1 MRIQDFADILIMTV
15 LVYQLYVWFR
25 KTRAL
30 QVVLGLGS
38 LALLYIITKNLGL
51 FMTSWILQELGTVIF
66 VLIIVVF
73 QGEIR
78 QALYRFSL
86 LRNFF
91 DRNEPPVTIDFPA
104 LAATV
109 FSLAERRTGALI
121 VFERQEKLDDLL
133 LHGVSLDSHVS
144 SQLLFALFEKNS
156 PLHDGAAVIKNG
168 RIAEASTHL
177 PLSASADLP
186 QHFGTRHRAAVGLT
200 ERSDALVIVVSEER
214 GAVSVATGGELV
226 DIRTAQALEGMLA
239 ASLETKTTDKR
250 KISFRE
256 RLLINFVPKFVTLML
271 VIACWLLMNARQGGI
286 QTVTAQ
292 VKFHALPEHLVLKED
307 LPVELEVQ
315 LKALSAIFA
324 TSKKLDIAADLD
336 LSKLHEGVNS
346 ISIDSKDFQLPLGV
360 SVVKVTPAV
369 IKVTAEKRVSRQ
381 LPVVL
386 KKTGR
391 LPKGVRLR
399 ATSIEPGVVTLVGAE
414 AALARVG
421 QVYTEPLDLS
431 SIKRSQS
438 VDIRLL
444 LPSSQV
450 QFKEKEA
457 VTVKVVVAD
466 K

>member
-1 MRIQDFADILIMTV
+1 MRIQDFADILIMTI

-91 DRNEPPVTIDFPA
+91 DRNEQPA
-104 LAATV
+104 ALDITVLAATV
-109 FSLAERRTGALI
+109 FSLAERRTGALL

-133 LHGVSLDSHVS
+133 LHGIALDSHVS
-144 SQLLFALFEKNS
+144 SQLLFSLFEKNS
-156 PLHDGAAVIKNG
+156 PLHDGAAVIKTG

-177 PLSASADLP
+177 PLSTSSDLP

-214 GAVSVATGGELV
+214 GTVSAASGGELIEV
-226 DIRTAQALEGMLA
+226 SSAQALERLLA
-239 ASLETKTTDKR
+239 ASLETKAADKR
-250 KISFRE
+250 KFSFRE
-256 RLLINFVPKFVTLML
+256 RVLINFVPKLVTLVL
-271 VIACWLLMNARQGGI
+271 VIACWLLMNAKQGGI

-292 VKFHALPEHLVLKED
+292 VKFHNLPESLVLKED
-307 LPVELEVQ
+307 LPAELEVQ

-324 TSKKLDIAADLD
+324 SSKKIDIAADLD
-336 LSKLHEGVNS
+336 LSKLREGANS
-346 ISIDSKDFQLPLGV
+346 ISVDSKDFQVPLGV

-369 IKVTAEKRVSRQ
+369 IRVTAEKRVSRQ

-386 KKTGR
+386 QKVGR

-399 ATSIEPGVVTLVGAE
+399 STSLDPAVITVTGAE
-414 AALARVG
+414 TAISRIG
-421 QVYTEPLDLS
+421 QIYTEPLDLS
-431 SIKRSQS
+431 AVRRNQS
-438 VDIRLL
+438 VEARLL
-444 LPSSQV
+444 LPSGQL
-450 QFKEKEA
+450 QIKGNQY
-457 VTVKVVVAD
+457 VTVKLIVSGR
-466 K
+466 